1 MIAAFKRLRNG
12 CKKVPRITNHEMNSN
27 IMKPL
32 FLIIA
37 FLTVSSCLRAQ
48 DFLDSLMMEEN
59 SQQVIATFKGTRL
72 IGLPTIETQGKG
84 TIEFR
89 VAHRFGDFGSGG
101 YNFWG
106 LDGGATIWL
115 GLDYAI
121 DDRLTVGLG
130 RSSLQKMY
138 DGHIKYRWLQQTS
151 DNRMPITLTLL
162 ATANYIGLRDPNR
175 GTPQEKYT
183 DAGSRMSYMH
193 SILIARKFGERLSIQ
208 LSPTHIHYN
217 IVDRADDL
225 NTIFAL
231 GFAGRYKLSRRLAV
245 SAEYSTCVNNYASVS
260 GDFADVI
267 SGGLELETGG
277 HVFQVYVSNA
287 TALNPVQFIP
297 YTTSRWDG
305 GGGRLGFSISRVF

>member
-1 MIAAFKRLRNG
+1 
-12 CKKVPRITNHEMNSN
+12 
-27 IMKPL
+27 
-32 FLIIA
+32 
-37 FLTVSSCLRAQ
+37 
-48 DFLDSLMMEEN
+48 
-59 SQQVIATFKGTRL
+59 
-72 IGLPTIETQGKG
+72 
-84 TIEFR
+84 
-89 VAHRFGDFGSGG
+89 
-101 YNFWG
+101 
-106 LDGGATIWL
+106 
-115 GLDYAI
+115 
-121 DDRLTVGLG
+121 
-130 RSSLQKMY
+130 
-138 DGHIKYRWLQQTS
+138 
-151 DNRMPITLTLL
+151 
-162 ATANYIGLRDPNR
+162 
-175 GTPQEKYT
+175 
-183 DAGSRMSYMH
+183 MH